1 MTQAM
6 KIIYFM
12 GYTLLLYQIYK
23 GQLINGN
30 CKKKNR
36 SCFILMKC

>member
-23 GQLINGN
+23 GQLINGIYN
-30 CKKKNR
+30 CKKKNVHAL
-36 SCFILMKC
+36 FL

>member
-30 CKKKNR
+30 CKKKTVHAL
-36 SCFILMKC
+36 FL

>member
-12 GYTLLLYQIYK
+12 GYTLLLYMYQIPVLCII
-23 GQLINGN
+23 GGLNAMLI
-30 CKKKNR
+30 
-36 SCFILMKC
+36 